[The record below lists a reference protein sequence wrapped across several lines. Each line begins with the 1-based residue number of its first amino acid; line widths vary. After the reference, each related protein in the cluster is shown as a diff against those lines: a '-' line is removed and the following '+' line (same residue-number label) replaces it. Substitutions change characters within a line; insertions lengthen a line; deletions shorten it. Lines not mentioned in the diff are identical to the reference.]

1 MKMLWF
7 ALLYGVVT
15 ASAGA
20 EMDVINAGI
29 RARIA
34 LLRGQPPQEL
44 SLPITRSPI
53 KEEGNADET
62 DETAAKNASPARKP
76 DPRCMTYTVSAE
88 SCGFPGV
95 HCAPPPT
102 IDAHG
107 TLRSIAADPEDG
119 RRTSRTRDNQDLQAL

>member
-20 EMDVINAGI
+20 EIDTINAGI

-34 LLRGQPPQEL
+34 ALRGQPPQEL
-44 SLPITRSPI
+44 RLPITKSPI
-53 KEEGNADET
+53 KEEGIADE
-62 DETAAKNASPARKP
+62 AAVKNASPAREA

-88 SCGFPGV
+88 SCSFPNV
-95 HCAPPPT
+95 RCNPPPT
-102 IDAHG
+102 IDAQA
-107 TLRSIAADPEDG
+107 TLRSLADEFEDD
-119 RRTSRTRDNQDLQAL
+119 RRASRIGTNKGAHAL

>member
-20 EMDVINAGI
+20 EIDTINAGI

-34 LLRGQPPQEL
+34 ALRGQPPQEL
-44 SLPITRSPI
+44 RLLVTKGSIT
-53 KEEGNADET
+53 EEGVA

-88 SCGFPGV
+88 SCSFPNV
-95 HCAPPPT
+95 RCSPPPT
-102 IDAHG
+102 IDAQA
-107 TLRSIAADPEDG
+107 TLRSLAAEFEDD
-119 RRTSRTRDNQDLQAL
+119 RRASRTGDNQDPQAL